1 MAGSAGKR
9 LTISCLQW
17 YRVLC
22 AAKDGELALQGQ
34 AGAEM
39 IELLQVVKGERP
51 SYNVGQMSLL
61 EKINETADLRRL
73 PLEQLETVS
82 DEIRKYILETMSR
95 IGGHTGAS
103 LGAIELAVAL
113 HYAFDTPRDRLVW
126 DVGHQAYAHKI
137 LTGRRELLPTIKQ
150 YGGISGFLRRDES
163 EYDTFGAGHAST
175 SLSAALGMAI
185 ARDRKGE
192 DHHVVALI
200 GDASLAGGMAME
212 AINQAGHLK
221 TRLIVVL
228 NDNEMSI
235 APAVG
240 ALTGYLNRI
249 RGAQG
254 YHRFKDEVEETLLAI
269 PSLGERLHH
278 AAKAMKDAIAAAV
291 LPGALVS
298 ELGFKYIGYVDG
310 HNPRALVAA
319 LREAKQ
325 VKDGPVIV
333 HALTTK
339 GKGYPQAEKD
349 YYRWH
354 ATGPFDLKTG
364 KAVKSA
370 AKAPTYTS
378 VFGKTLCELMEK
390 DPKIVALTA
399 AMPDGTGVC
408 DALERFP
415 DRSFD
420 VGIAEQHCV
429 TFAAGMSCEGL
440 KPVCA
445 IYSTFL
451 QRAFDQLVHD
461 VCIQNLN
468 VKFCLDR
475 GGIAGG
481 DGPTHHGLLDIAY
494 LRGVPNIIVMAPKDE
509 GEMRDM
515 MLTLVEH
522 EGPAAMRYPRGNGV
536 GASIDREP
544 ELLEIGKGEILRDG
558 GEIAIVAYGSMVH
571 PSLQAAEN
579 LSREG
584 IETTVVNARFVKP
597 LDAQLLLA
605 LARTKRLIVTVEE
618 AYLAGG
624 FGSAVLELL
633 EENGLQDKVRVVRM
647 GIPDRLVTHGD
658 PKLLLAK
665 YGLDTDGI
673 FTRVRESIEVLDDRR
688 AKPQKVGS

>member
-1 MAGSAGKR
+1 MN
-9 LTISCLQW
+9 ILQH
-17 YRVLC
+17 
-22 AAKDGELALQGQ
+22 
-34 AGAEM
+34 
-39 IELLQVVKGERP
+39 INSP
-51 SYNVGQMSLL
+51 S
-61 EKINETADLRRL
+61 ELRRL
-73 PLEQLETVS
+73 RLDQLPQVA
-82 DEIRKYILETMSR
+82 DEIRQYILETMSR
-95 IGGHTGAS
+95 VGGHTGAS

-113 HYAFDTPRDRLVW
+113 HYAFDTPHDRLVW
-126 DVGHQAYAHKI
+126 DVGHQAYAHKV
-137 LTGRRELLPTIKQ
+137 LTGRRDLLPSIKQ

-192 DHHVVALI
+192 DYHVVALI

-212 AINQAGHLK
+212 AVNQAGHLK

-249 RGAQG
+249 REAHG
-254 YHRFKDEVEETLLAI
+254 YHRFKDEVEETLLSI
-269 PSLGERLHH
+269 PSVGQRLHH
-278 AAKAMKDAIAAAV
+278 AAKTMKDAIAAAV
-291 LPGALVS
+291 LPGALVN

-310 HNPRALVAA
+310 HNVRALVAA
-319 LREAKQ
+319 FREAQ
-325 VKDGPVIV
+325 QIKDGPVIV

-339 GKGYPQAEKD
+339 GKGHPAAEKD
-349 YYRWH
+349 YYKWH
-354 ATGPFDLKTG
+354 ATGPFELKTG
-364 KAVKSA
+364 KAIKSP
-370 AKAPTYTS
+370 AKAPTYTK
-378 VFGKTLCELMEK
+378 VFGETLCQLMAR
-390 DPKIVALTA
+390 DQKIVALTA
-399 AMPDGTGVC
+399 AMPDGTGIC
-408 DALERFP
+408 DALEKFP
-415 DRSFD
+415 ERSFD

-429 TFAAGMSCEGL
+429 TFAAGLSTEGL

-494 LRGVPNIIVMAPKDE
+494 LRGVTNMILMAHKDE
-509 GEMRDM
+509 AEMRDM
-515 MLTLVEH
+515 MFTMVEH
-522 EGPAAMRYPRGNGV
+522 VGPAAMRYPRGNGI
-536 GASIDREP
+536 GAVLDRNP
-544 ELLEIGKGEILRDG
+544 ELLEIGKAELLRDG

-571 PSLQAAEN
+571 PSLHAAEN
-579 LSREG
+579 LAKDG

-597 LDAQLLLA
+597 LDSALLLA
-605 LARTKRLIVTVEE
+605 LARTKRMIVTVEE

-624 FGSAVLELL
+624 FGSAIIELL
-633 EENGLQDKVRVVRM
+633 EENGLQDRVRVVRM
-647 GIPDRLVTHGD
+647 GIPDRIVTHGD

-665 YGLDTDGI
+665 YGLDADGI
-673 FTRVRESIEVLDDRR
+673 YTRVKESFEVIEDRR
-688 AKPQKVGS
+688 AQHQKVTA

>member
-1 MAGSAGKR
+1 MR
-9 LTISCLQW
+9 T
-17 YRVLC
+17 
-22 AAKDGELALQGQ
+22 
-34 AGAEM
+34 
-39 IELLQVVKGERP
+39 
-51 SYNVGQMSLL
+51 QMNLL
-61 EKINETADLRRL
+61 ESINSPADLRRL
-73 PLEQLETVS
+73 PLDQLQSVA
-82 DEIRKYILETMSR
+82 DEIRQYILETMSR
-95 IGGHTGAS
+95 VGGHTGAS
-103 LGAIELAVAL
+103 LGAVELAVAL

-137 LTGRRELLPTIKQ
+137 ITGRRGLLPTIKQ
-150 YGGISGFLRRDES
+150 YGGLSGFLRRDES
-163 EYDTFGAGHAST
+163 EYDMFGAGHAST
-175 SLSAALGMAI
+175 SISAALGMAI

-192 DHHVVALI
+192 NHHVVALI

-240 ALTGYLNRI
+240 ALTGYLNRL
-249 RGAQG
+249 RHAQG
-254 YHRFKDEVEETLLAI
+254 YHRFKDEVEETLLSI
-269 PSLGERLHH
+269 PSVGERLHH
-278 AAKAMKDAIAAAV
+278 AAKTMKDAIAAAV

-319 LREAKQ
+319 LREAQ
-325 VKDGPVIV
+325 QIKDGPVIV
-333 HALTTK
+333 HALTVK
-339 GKGYPQAEKD
+339 GKGFPEAETD

-354 ATGPFDLKTG
+354 ATGPFDLQTG
-364 KAVKSA
+364 KPIKSS

-378 VFGKTLCELMEK
+378 VFGQALCELMEK
-390 DPKIVALTA
+390 DRKVVALTA

-408 DALERFP
+408 QALERFP
-415 DRSFD
+415 DRAFD

-429 TFAAGMSCEGL
+429 TFAAGLSCEGL

-451 QRAFDQLVHD
+451 QRGFDQLVHD
-461 VCIQNLN
+461 VCVQDLN

-481 DGPTHHGLLDIAY
+481 DGPTHHGLIDIAY
-494 LRGVPNIIVMAPKDE
+494 LRAVPNIILMAPKDE

-515 MLTLVEH
+515 LHTMLEH
-522 EGPAAMRYPRGNGV
+522 VGPAAMRYPRGNGIGV
-536 GASIDREP
+536 PIDREP
-544 ELLEIGKGEILRDG
+544 RLLEIGKAELLRDG
-558 GEIAIVAYGSMVH
+558 GDVAILAYGSMVH
-571 PSLQAAEN
+571 PALQAAEH
-579 LSREG
+579 LAKDG
-584 IETTVVNARFVKP
+584 IEATVVNARFVKP
-597 LDAQLLLA
+597 LDSQLILA
-605 LARTKRLIVTVEE
+605 LARTKRLIVTIEE

-633 EENGLQDKVRVVRM
+633 EENGLQDRVRVVRM
-647 GIPDRLVTHGD
+647 GIPDRLITHGD

-665 YGLDTDGI
+665 YGLDVDGI
-673 FTRVRESIEVLDDRR
+673 YMRIRESVEVLEDRR
-688 AKPQKVGS
+688 AKPQRVM

>member
-1 MAGSAGKR
+1 MR
-9 LTISCLQW
+9 
-17 YRVLC
+17 
-22 AAKDGELALQGQ
+22 
-34 AGAEM
+34 
-39 IELLQVVKGERP
+39 
-51 SYNVGQMSLL
+51 QMGLL
-61 EKINETADLRRL
+61 ENINSAADLRRL
-73 PLEQLETVS
+73 PIEQLPDVAA
-82 DEIRKYILETMSR
+82 EIRQYILETMSR

-137 LTGRRELLPTIKQ
+137 LTGRRDLLPTIKQ

-175 SLSAALGMAI
+175 SLSAALGMAV
-185 ARDRKGE
+185 ARDKKGE
-192 DHHVVALI
+192 QHHVVALI

-249 RGAQG
+249 RTAQG
-254 YHRFKDEVEETLLAI
+254 YHRFKDEVEETLLSI

-278 AAKAMKDAIAAAV
+278 AAKTVKDAIAAAV

-298 ELGFKYIGYVDG
+298 ELGFKYIGYIDG
-310 HNPRALVAA
+310 HNTRALVAA

-339 GKGYPQAEKD
+339 GKGHPQAEKD

-354 ATGPFDLKTG
+354 ATGPFDLQTG
-364 KAVKSA
+364 KAIKSA
-370 AKAPTYTS
+370 AKAPTYTA
-378 VFGKTLCELMEK
+378 VFGSTLCQLMES
-390 DPKIVALTA
+390 DPQVVALTA

-408 DALERFP
+408 EALERFP

-429 TFAAGMSCEGL
+429 TFAAGMSVEGL

-451 QRAFDQLVHD
+451 QRGFDQLVHD

-494 LRGVPNIIVMAPKDE
+494 LRSVPNIIVMAPKDE

-515 MLTLVEH
+515 MLTMLEH
-522 EGPAAMRYPRGNGV
+522 NGPAAMRYPRGNGV
-536 GASIDREP
+536 GADIERQP
-544 ELLEIGKGEILRDG
+544 ELLEVGKGEILRDG
-558 GEIAIVAYGSMVH
+558 GEIAIIAYGAMVH
-571 PSLQAAEN
+571 PSLRAAEN
-579 LSREG
+579 LAKEG

-597 LDAQLLLA
+597 LDASLLLA
-605 LARTKRLIVTVEE
+605 LARTKRLLVTVEE

-624 FGSAVLELL
+624 FGSAILELL

-665 YGLDTDGI
+665 YGLDVDGI
-673 FTRVRESIEVLDDRR
+673 YTRVRESIDVLDDRR

>member
-1 MAGSAGKR
+1 MN
-9 LTISCLQW
+9 
-17 YRVLC
+17 
-22 AAKDGELALQGQ
+22 
-34 AGAEM
+34 
-39 IELLQVVKGERP
+39 LLQ
-51 SYNVGQMSLL
+51 N
-61 EKINETADLRRL
+61 INSPADLRHLR
-73 PLEQLETVS
+73 PDQLQTVA
-82 DEIRKYILETMSR
+82 DEIRQHILETMSR
-95 IGGHTGAS
+95 VGGHTGAS
-103 LGAIELAVAL
+103 LGAVELAVAL

-137 LTGRRELLPTIKQ
+137 LTGRRDLLPTIKQ
-150 YGGISGFLRRDES
+150 YGGLSGFLRRDES
-163 EYDTFGAGHAST
+163 EFDTFGAGHAST
-175 SLSAALGMAI
+175 SISAALGMAI

-221 TRLIVVL
+221 TRLIVLL

-249 RGAQG
+249 RESQG
-254 YHRFKDEVEETLLAI
+254 YHRFKEEVEETLLAI
-269 PSLGERLHH
+269 PSVGERLHH
-278 AAKAMKDAIAAAV
+278 AAKTMKDAIAAAV

-319 LREAKQ
+319 LREAQQ

-339 GKGYPQAEKD
+339 GKGHPTAESD
-349 YYRWH
+349 YYKWH
-354 ATGPFDLKTG
+354 ATGPFDLATG
-364 KAVKSA
+364 KPIKSV
-370 AKAPTYTS
+370 AKAPTYTA

-390 DPKIVALTA
+390 DKRVVALTA

-408 DALERFP
+408 DALEKFP
-415 DRSFD
+415 TRAFD

-429 TFAAGMSCEGL
+429 TFAAGLSCEGL

-451 QRAFDQLVHD
+451 QRAYDQLVHD

-494 LRGVPNIIVMAPKDE
+494 LRGIPNIILMAPKDE

-515 MLTLVEH
+515 LFTMIEH
-522 EGPAAMRYPRGNGV
+522 VGPAAMRYPRGNGIGV
-536 GASIDREP
+536 AIDREP
-544 ELLEIGKGEILRDG
+544 QLLEIGKGEILRDG
-558 GEIAIVAYGSMVH
+558 GEVAIVAYGSMVH

-579 LSREG
+579 LAKDG
-584 IETTVVNARFVKP
+584 METTVVNARFVKP
-597 LDAQLLLA
+597 LDAELLLV

-618 AYLAGG
+618 AYLAAG

-633 EENGLQDKVRVVRM
+633 EENGLQDRVRLVRM

-665 YGLDTDGI
+665 YGLDADGI
-673 FTRVRESIEVLDDRR
+673 YTRVRESIDVLEDRR
-688 AKPQKVGS
+688 AKRQKV

>member
-1 MAGSAGKR
+1 M
-9 LTISCLQW
+9 T
-17 YRVLC
+17 
-22 AAKDGELALQGQ
+22 
-34 AGAEM
+34 
-39 IELLQVVKGERP
+39 LLQ
-51 SYNVGQMSLL
+51 S
-61 EKINETADLRRL
+61 INSPEDLRLLRL
-73 PLEQLETVS
+73 DQLQEVA
-82 DEIRKYILETMSR
+82 DEVRQYILETMAR
-95 IGGHTGAS
+95 VGGHTGAS
-103 LGAIELAVAL
+103 LGAVELAVAL
-113 HYAFDTPRDRLVW
+113 HYAFDTPNDRLVW

-137 LTGRRELLPTIKQ
+137 LTGRRELLPTVKQ

-192 DHHVVALI
+192 NHNVVALI

-212 AINQAGHLK
+212 AVNQAGHLK
-221 TRLIVVL
+221 ARLIFVL

-240 ALTGYLNRI
+240 ALTGYRNRI
-249 RGAQG
+249 REAHG
-254 YHRFKDEVEETLLAI
+254 YHRFKDEVDETLLAI
-269 PSLGERLHH
+269 PTVGERLHH
-278 AAKAMKDAIAAAV
+278 AAKTVKDAIAAAV
-291 LPGALVS
+291 LPGALVN

-310 HNPRALVAA
+310 HNVRALVAA
-319 LREAKQ
+319 LREAQQ

-339 GKGYPQAEKD
+339 GKGHPAAEKD
-349 YYRWH
+349 YYKWH

-364 KAVKSA
+364 TPIKSA
-370 AKAPTYTS
+370 AKAPTFTQ
-378 VFGKTLCELMEK
+378 VFGETLCQLMEK
-390 DPKIVALTA
+390 DEKVVALTA
-399 AMPDGTGVC
+399 AMPDGTGV
-408 DALERFP
+408 ALPLEKFP

-429 TFAAGMSCEGL
+429 TFAAGLSCEGL

-494 LRGVPNIIVMAPKDE
+494 LRAVPNIVLMAPKDE

-515 MLTLVEH
+515 MLTMIEH
-522 EGPAAMRYPRGNGV
+522 VGPAAMRYPRGNGIGV
-536 GASIDREP
+536 PIDCAP
-544 ELLEIGKGEILRDG
+544 SVLEIGKSELMRDG

-579 LSREG
+579 LAKDG
-584 IETTVVNARFVKP
+584 IEATVINARFVKP
-597 LDAQLLLA
+597 LDSALLLV

-624 FGSAVLELL
+624 FGSAVIELL
-633 EENGLQDKVRVVRM
+633 EENGLQDQVRVVRM
-647 GIPDRLVTHGD
+647 GVPDRIVTHGD

-665 YGLDTDGI
+665 YGLDADGI
-673 FTRVRESIEVLDDRR
+673 YTRVKEAVEVLEDRR
-688 AKPQKVGS
+688 AKHQKVPV

>member
-1 MAGSAGKR
+1 MH
-9 LTISCLQW
+9 
-17 YRVLC
+17 
-22 AAKDGELALQGQ
+22 E
-34 AGAEM
+34 
-39 IELLQVVKGERP
+39 
-51 SYNVGQMSLL
+51 MSLL
-61 EKINETADLRRL
+61 ENINSAADLRRL
-73 PLEQLETVS
+73 SIAELPEVAA
-82 DEIRKYILETMSR
+82 EIRQYILETMSR

-137 LTGRRELLPTIKQ
+137 LTGRRDLLPTIKQ

-185 ARDRKGE
+185 ARDKKGE
-192 DHHVVALI
+192 QHHVVALI

-249 RGAQG
+249 RTAQG
-254 YHRFKDEVEETLLAI
+254 YHRFKDEVEETLLSI

-278 AAKAMKDAIAAAV
+278 AAKTVKDAIAAAV

-325 VKDGPVIV
+325 IKDGPVIV

-339 GKGYPQAEKD
+339 GKGHPQAEKD

-364 KAVKSA
+364 TAIKSA
-370 AKAPTYTS
+370 AKAPTYTA
-378 VFGKTLCELMEK
+378 VFGKTLCQLMEK
-390 DPKIVALTA
+390 DPKVVALTA

-408 DALERFP
+408 EALERFP
-415 DRSFD
+415 DRAFD

-429 TFAAGMSCEGL
+429 TFAAGMSVEGL

-451 QRAFDQLVHD
+451 QRGFDQLVHD

-494 LRGVPNIIVMAPKDE
+494 LRSVPNIVVMAPKDE

-515 MLTLVEH
+515 MLTMLEH
-522 EGPAAMRYPRGNGV
+522 NGPAAMRYPRGNGV
-536 GASIDREP
+536 GADIEREP
-544 ELLEIGKGEILRDG
+544 QLVEIGKGEILRDG
-558 GEIAIVAYGSMVH
+558 GEVAIIAYGSMVH

-579 LSREG
+579 LAKDG

-597 LDAQLLLA
+597 LDSSLLLA
-605 LARTKRLIVTVEE
+605 LARTKRLLITVEE

-624 FGSAVLELL
+624 FGSAILELL

-665 YGLDTDGI
+665 YGLDADGI
-673 FTRVRESIEVLDDRR
+673 YTRVRESIDVLDERR
-688 AKPQKVGS
+688 AKPQKVS